1 MPLLEVGY
9 IRVTHPCATR
19 HHVLLHVL
27 PFDLHVL
34 SLPLAF
40 ILSQDQTL
48 RCIFVVCL
56 ELLPIPA
63 WRHSRQKKT
72 SQTPGIPRWS
82 SNCPRF
88 HESISFSFYVLLNGY
103 QYIFI
108 YCLSFL
114 KTCMEYFQRTF
125 VMLPD
130 NCCFS
135 ESGCKGR
142 KRFYSNKTFSQWI

>member
-48 RCIFVVCL
+48 HRSFIFLNSLTTCL
-56 ELLPIPA
+56 P
-63 WRHSRQKKT
+63 
-72 SQTPGIPRWS
+72 SQFTLRKLTDI
-82 SNCPRF
+82 C
-88 HESISFSFYVLLNGY
+88 YKLLNL
-103 QYIFI
+103 QY
-108 YCLSFL
+108 L
-114 KTCMEYFQRTF
+114 QRTF
-125 VMLPD
+125 
-130 NCCFS
+130 FS
-135 ESGCKGR
+135 FFFPPQLFTWCVLRDWECKGTTLFLNC
-142 KRFYSNKTFSQWI
+142 KPYQKKISIITASTLIITLKKIHFF

>member
-48 RCIFVVCL
+48 HRSFIFLNSLTTCL
-56 ELLPIPA
+56 P
-63 WRHSRQKKT
+63 
-72 SQTPGIPRWS
+72 SQFTLRKLTDI
-82 SNCPRF
+82 C
-88 HESISFSFYVLLNGY
+88 YKLLNL
-103 QYIFI
+103 QY
-108 YCLSFL
+108 L
-114 KTCMEYFQRTF
+114 QRTF
-125 VMLPD
+125 
-130 NCCFS
+130 FS
-135 ESGCKGR
+135 FFFPLSALHLVCPA
-142 KRFYSNKTFSQWI
+142 